1 MVCTSSVWRQN
12 KNVRK
17 TRKSPILRAQH
28 SGHIVNFPPPPW
40 TRLFSR
46 SKEVMIGFEV
56 TPGHR

>member
-1 MVCTSSVWRQN
+1 VWRQN

-17 TRKSPILRAQH
+17 TRKSPILRALH

-46 SKEVMIGFEV
+46 SKEVMIGFEM
-56 TPGHR
+56 TPGRR